1 MKRYHL
7 QFNPEDTSFALSLE
21 VKPVPFL
28 VKLVILLF
36 GLAAILLPI
45 AFFMLQA
52 SGSKMGFKVH
62 FAHLLIFALQAGV
75 AYFLL
80 RLYLWNAFGTEHFT
94 YANKQL
100 HHRVNYKWFS
110 QQKHA
115 IDCTEFPTLNFEKG
129 QDQEQRLVFLADN
142 QTIHSTISLTTADI
156 ENLKTAFDKR

>member
-1 MKRYHL
+1 M
-7 QFNPEDTSFALSLE
+7 
-21 VKPVPFL
+21 
-28 VKLVILLF
+28 
-36 GLAAILLPI
+36 
-45 AFFMLQA
+45 
-52 SGSKMGFKVH
+52 
-62 FAHLLIFALQAGV
+62 IFALQLGV

-115 IDCTEFPTLNFEKG
+115 IDYTEFPDLTFEKG

-156 ENLKTAFDKR
+156 ESLKTAFDKR